1 MYEQEVR
8 EMVNYMNEYM
18 VTFKDFLSNDG
29 DADAWY
35 TFKRE
40 AYASD
45 LICDE
50 YSLAEG
56 ACRAC
61 IIDGENALAYKFD
74 ITPIDYCE
82 RERLHYL
89 EAVDAH
95 LEQYFVPVEKV
106 HLDDYDRDVYVQP
119 LVNVD
124 EDYNMEY
131 ISDGIDFDE
140 EEFQDSCD
148 LVMNCLPAKL
158 VDFLNKHEIN
168 DLHEGNISIDDDGNI
183 VIFDYAGYELV

>member
-1 MYEQEVR
+1 MYEREVR
-8 EMVNYMNEYM
+8 EMVNYMNENL
-18 VTFKDFLSNDG
+18 VTFKDFMVLDG
-29 DADAWY
+29 DAAPWF
-35 TFKRE
+35 TLRRE
-40 AYASD
+40 ARTAG
-45 LICDE
+45 IAGE
-50 YSLAEG
+50 GYSFAEG

-61 IIDGENALAYKFD
+61 IIDYDNDLAYKFD

-82 RERLHYL
+82 RERLHYF

-119 LVNVD
+119 LVDVD

-131 ISDGIDFDE
+131 ISNGIDFDE

-148 LVMNCLPAKL
+148 LVLNCLPERL

>member
-1 MYEQEVR
+1 MYEREVR
-8 EMVNYMNEYM
+8 EMVNYMNENL
-18 VTFKDFLSNDG
+18 VTFKDFLVLDG
-29 DADAWY
+29 DADAWF
-35 TFKRE
+35 TLRRE
-40 AYASD
+40 ARSAG
-45 LICDE
+45 IAGE
-50 YSLAEG
+50 GYSFAEG

-61 IIDGENALAYKFD
+61 IIDYDNDLAYKFD

-95 LEQYFVPVEKV
+95 LEQYFVPVEKI

-119 LVNVD
+119 LVDVD

-131 ISDGIDFDE
+131 ISNGIDFDE

-148 LVMNCLPAKL
+148 LVLNCLPERL

-168 DLHEGNISIDDDGNI
+168 DLHEGNISIDEDGNI